1 MLRLIGNVY
10 VEYSRSL
17 YRNRGKKGTG
27 VLGGLSLAASAQT
40 GVIVDRVK
48 EDIVKLKLMM
58 VGVKEEAEDR
68 VRWRHMIH
76 CGDT

>member
-1 MLRLIGNVY
+1 M
-10 VEYSRSL
+10 
-17 YRNRGKKGTG
+17 
-27 VLGGLSLAASAQT
+27 AASAQT